1 MYWARAVLQF
11 LEFFFEVKFFKKTLK
26 EERQKLGQVSRM
38 VLRKGFSF
46 KKYEKVTAKTF
57 LNHLSV
63 TS

>member
-38 VLRKGFSF
+38 V
-46 KKYEKVTAKTF
+46 
-57 LNHLSV
+57 
-63 TS
+63 